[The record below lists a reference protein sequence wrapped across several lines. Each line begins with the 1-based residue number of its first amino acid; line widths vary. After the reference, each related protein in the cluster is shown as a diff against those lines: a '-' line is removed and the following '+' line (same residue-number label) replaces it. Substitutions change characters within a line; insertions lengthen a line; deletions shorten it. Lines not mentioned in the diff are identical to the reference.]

1 MLRSGVKV
9 IFILNSFSAVA
20 QMSVSVEQEA
30 AQLKK
35 NLLEHHVSPRPI
47 DDLFSQ
53 DVFKIFFELLD
64 PEKLYFTSDEI
75 NQFSG
80 FNTKI
85 DDELNGLP
93 WNFLKEVTLRLK
105 LNLERAEAAIGHETN
120 KAFDFTDE
128 DIYFGNV
135 AWATNETDYVNR
147 WRLHLKREALNEL
160 VRIRKASSDI
170 PEKDFLVAKEADAR
184 KNVKKFQMRAIDRI
198 VNHPN
203 GYEQFVASLYLRAI
217 GLAFDPHSAHFSF
230 SEMQGYMTSLSTEGF
245 YFGIT
250 VDENERGE
258 VIIGELTPGGPA
270 WRSGTV
276 HSGDII
282 EKVRWGANAWIET
295 NGMSREEMNELLM
308 ESNHEVMEFMLLQS
322 GGLRQSVLLRKE
334 RMESEENVVK
344 SLILEGT
351 KRIGYISLPGFYS
364 AWGGSENSRCANDV
378 AKEILKL
385 KKEGID
391 GLILDVRYN
400 RGGSL
405 YEAVAMAGIFID
417 AGPMGLLKDRT
428 GIVTSVKD
436 MNRGTVYD
444 GPLILMVNG
453 YSASASEF
461 LAAAL
466 QDYNRAII
474 VGSKTYGKGTG
485 QRIFPM
491 QPGKTELDPTLDMK
505 SGWGFSTITSMK
517 IYRVTG
523 KTAQKNGVTPDIVL
537 PDLHD
542 LSEFGEAYATGAL
555 TSDSVSKK
563 TYYTPL
569 KALNLEDVK
578 DKSDSRV
585 KASEAFRLTTECSR
599 QLRDFKEKLDSVS
612 LTWTGYSTLVEN
624 EARIFTAL
632 EQITR
637 TPTKS
642 FKIAAHTFNQQR
654 MQLDEYARTQHD
666 TWTGNL
672 ARDISLEEAF
682 YIICDYIAASS
693 AN

>member
-1 MLRSGVKV
+1 MLRSAVKV
-9 IFILNSFSAVA
+9 IFILNSFTAVA

-30 AQLKK
+30 AQLKN
-35 NLLEHHVSPRPI
+35 NLLEHHVTPRPI

-53 DVFKIFFELLD
+53 DVFRIFFELLD
-64 PEKLYFTSDEI
+64 PEKLYFTQGEI
-75 NQFSG
+75 DKLAV

-85 DDELNGLP
+85 DDELNGSP
-93 WNFLKEVTLRLK
+93 WFFLREVTQRLK
-105 LNLERAEAAIGHETN
+105 PNLKRAEAAIAHETN

-128 DIYFGNV
+128 DTYSGSV
-135 AWATNETDYVNR
+135 VWATDETEYFKR
-147 WRLHLKREALNEL
+147 WRSHLKFGMLNEL
-160 VRIRKASSDI
+160 IRIRKSSASV
-170 PEKDFLVAKEADAR
+170 PEKDFLTAKEAEAR
-184 KNVKKFQMRAIDRI
+184 NNVKKLQLRAIDRL
-198 VNHPN
+198 VNHPT
-203 GYEQFVASLYLRAI
+203 GYEQYVASLYLRAI
-217 GLAFDPHSAHFSF
+217 GLAFDPHSTHFSF
-230 SEMQGYMTSLSTEGF
+230 SEMQDYMTSLSTEGF

-250 VDENERGE
+250 VNENERGD

-270 WRSGTV
+270 WRSGNV

-295 NGMSREEMNELLM
+295 NGMTSEEMNELLT
-308 ESNHEVMEFMLLQS
+308 ESNQEVMEFMLVQS

-334 RMESEENVVK
+334 KMEVEENIVK
-344 SLILEGT
+344 SLILEGN

-364 AWGGSENSRCANDV
+364 SWAGSENSRCANDV

-417 AGPMGLLKDRT
+417 AGPMGLLKDKS
-428 GIVTSVKD
+428 GVVISVKD

-453 YSASASEF
+453 FSASASEF

-474 VGSKTYGKGTG
+474 VGSSTYGKGTG

-491 QPGKTELDPTLDMK
+491 QPGKSELDHTLDVK

-523 KTAQKNGVTPDIVL
+523 KTAQRNGVTPDITL

-555 TSDSVSKK
+555 TSDSVFKK
-563 TYYTPL
+563 IYYTPL
-569 KALNLEDVK
+569 TPLDLEDIKVK
-578 DKSDSRV
+578 SGARV
-585 KASEAFRLTTECSR
+585 KASESFRLTAEGSH
-599 QLRDFKEKLDSVS
+599 QLKILQKKLDTLS
-612 LTWTGYSTLVEN
+612 LTWNSYSNLIKN
-624 EARIFTAL
+624 ETQIFTAL
-632 EQITR
+632 EQSTR
-637 TPTKS
+637 QPTDS
-642 FKIAAHTFNQQR
+642 FKIAAHTFNRQR
-654 MQLDEYARTQHD
+654 IQLDEYARMQHEL
-666 TWTGNL
+666 WIGNL
-672 ARDISLEEAF
+672 TRDISLEEAF